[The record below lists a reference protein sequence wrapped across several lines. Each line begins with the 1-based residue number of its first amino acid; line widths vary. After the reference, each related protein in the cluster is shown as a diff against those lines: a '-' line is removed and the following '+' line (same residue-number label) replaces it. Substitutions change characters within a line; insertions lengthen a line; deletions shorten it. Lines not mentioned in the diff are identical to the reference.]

1 MPDDPKSTETSNTS
15 NTPTKSPTTFY
26 DLMAIVV
33 NSTGTPAEKSK
44 LIKELRSA
52 NPASEKALFLT
63 VVSILGVVAVGSV
76 FAMAWNA
83 GSSSDFLPIVTA
95 CIGALSGMLVSR
107 GQSNG
112 PPPTPP
118 APATAGISDP
128 HN

>member
-1 MPDDPKSTETSNTS
+1 MPDDSKHVETSSMLN
-15 NTPTKSPTTFY
+15 KSPTTFY

-33 NSTGTPAEKSK
+33 NSDGTPAEKRK
-44 LIKELRSA
+44 LIKQLRKA

-76 FAMAWNA
+76 LAMALNT
-83 GSSSDFLPIVTA
+83 GSSSDFLPIITG

-107 GQSNG
+107 GQSSG
-112 PPPTPP
+112 APP
-118 APATAGISDP
+118 APQTPAAAGITEP